1 VSTGTETTPE
11 SEVGAAAP
19 GAAGEIRVR
28 TATADDD
35 AQRDRFV
42 EAHPRGTFFHLAG
55 WVRAVE
61 RHFGHDPM
69 DLVAE
74 RDGRIAG
81 VLPLMRCRT
90 PWGGRH
96 LISTPYAVY
105 GGALGADRAIEQRLV
120 RSAQDL
126 ADSQAVG
133 RLELRYL
140 ADPGLDLPGSDLYAT
155 FIGELPGEPAQVLA
169 GMPKKSRAEARKAR
183 ERHGL
188 ELTEGRWY
196 LEDLVR
202 LFQHNKRQ
210 LGSPGLP
217 VAWFRGLLEQFGSNA
232 LVHLVHRGRE
242 PLAAVMSFRYQDTLL
257 AYYAGT
263 APGADRSWSA
273 SNFMYMALREWAVE
287 QGFERFDFG
296 RSRRDSGACAFK
308 ERQGFEAIPLCY
320 RYHLVRKQTLPS
332 FNPSNPSTKILRD
345 SWSKLPPWLALKL
358 SERLAR
364 YLP

>member
-1 VSTGTETTPE
+1 MSTATKTSPE
-11 SEVGAAAP
+11 SPAGAAP

-28 TATADDD
+28 AATRADD

-55 WVRAVE
+55 WIRAVE
-61 RHFGHDPM
+61 RHFGHAAM

-74 RDGRIAG
+74 RDGHVAG
-81 VLPLMRCRT
+81 VLPLMSCRT

-105 GGALGADRAIEQRLV
+105 GGAIGADREVESHLV
-120 RSAQDL
+120 QAARKLAEAQG
-126 ADSQAVG
+126 AG

-140 ADPGLDLPGSDLYAT
+140 ADPGLDLCGSDLYAT
-155 FIGELPGEPAQVLA
+155 FIQDLPSEPGLVLA

-196 LEDLVR
+196 VEDLAR

-217 VAWFRGLLEQFGSNA
+217 TAWFRGLLEQFGSKA
-232 LVHLVHRGRE
+232 LVHLVHHGRE
-242 PLAAVMSFRYQDTLL
+242 PLAAVMSFRYQSTLL

-263 APGADRSWSA
+263 ARGADRATSA

-287 QGFERFDFG
+287 QGIERFDFG
-296 RSRRDSGACAFK
+296 RSRRDSGAFAFK
-308 ERQGFEAIPLCY
+308 QRQGFEATPLCY
-320 RYHLVRKQTLPS
+320 RYHLVRKQGLPS
-332 FNPSNPSTKILRD
+332 FNPSNPRTKILRD
-345 SWSKLPPWLALKL
+345 AWSRLPPWLAAKL
-358 SERLAR
+358 SDRLAR